1 LRETQAVREVTAG
14 ERAHALDALRALAA
28 LSVMLFHFWV
38 YTEPLPP
45 GASPHTLGQDLFE
58 SARWGLLLFFVLS
71 GFLLYRPWVRAALA
85 GRERPRIGRYLRLR
99 AARIAPAYYL
109 ALAGAGLIALAGS
122 APPMRLPTHG
132 TWPLFLVFGEN
143 FSDHSL
149 NSLDSPMWTLPI
161 EVSFYLVLPL
171 LGLAALRLGTGRR
184 RQALIGVGLV
194 AIGIAWA
201 QLATGL
207 WLQGAVLPQMIPFF
221 AFGMMVAVAIEGRSL
236 SRRLCRW
243 LVAGAAVAYLA
254 NLALHAWAP
263 PAADA
268 LEDIPVAAGFAALV
282 AVGAAGEWFPRLLR
296 ARFVV
301 WLGVVSYG
309 VYLWH
314 QPVMCLMGGHGL
326 LPRNLLLEL
335 PIALPLTLAVA
346 WASWRFVEQPVLRRA
361 HRRGG
366 ERRPAARPQPA
377 GARADLPQPAP
388 ALIAPR
394 PA

>member
-1 LRETQAVREVTAG
+1 MAG
-14 ERAHALDALRALAA
+14 ERAHALDGLRAFAA
-28 LSVMLFHFWV
+28 LGVMLFHLWV

-45 GASPHTLGQDLFE
+45 GASPHTLGQRLFE
-58 SARWGLLLFFVLS
+58 STRWGLLLFFVLS
-71 GFLLYRPWVRAALA
+71 GYLLYRPWVRAALA
-85 GRERPRIGRYLRLR
+85 GRERPRVGRYLRLR

-122 APPMRLPTHG
+122 VPPMRLPTHG

-184 RQALIGVGLV
+184 RQALVGAGLV
-194 AIGIAWA
+194 AIGVAWA

-207 WLQGAVLPQMIPFF
+207 WLRGAVLPQMIPFF

-243 LVAGAAVAYLA
+243 LVGAAALAYLV
-254 NLALHAWAP
+254 NLALHAGAP
-263 PAADA
+263 PEANA
-268 LEDIPVAAGFAALV
+268 LEDLPVAAGFACLV
-282 AVGAAGEWFPRLLR
+282 AVGAAGEWVPRLLR

-309 VYLWH
+309 IYLWH
-314 QPVMCLMGGHGL
+314 QPLMCLLGGHGL
-326 LPRNLLLEL
+326 LPRNLFVEL
-335 PIALPLTLAVA
+335 PIVLPLTLAVA
-346 WASWRFVEQPVLRRA
+346 WASWRFVEGPILRRA
-361 HRRGG
+361 HRRGR
-366 ERRPAARPQPA
+366 ERQPARQPQP
-377 GARADLPQPAP
+377 GAVPAPDLPQPAP